1 MNIEDRIRY
10 EGESTTLDFK
20 KAYYAAQRRAELISD
35 VMAMANADTRDDRFI
50 VFGVKHTPDGSK
62 TFHSLESIP
71 DPAEIEQLLLE
82 NIEPAVQVEFS
93 PLDYE
98 GHDLAYLRIYNCN
111 DKPYLMRKDF
121 SPLTKGTG
129 KIRKG
134 TTTLPLLRADLDRI
148 YEDKVQSQDLRQF
161 LSIQWDCDPPSK
173 EITVRR
179 SKNDHLPSKVEAAKI
194 QSHIDRLL
202 RIESDKKLPRSGAT
216 ANLAIQGMMSDWIE
230 QTEQIA
236 ALGRSLSSL
245 GPYGSGKPQDRYK
258 GLSLDELIARLERV
272 AQDLREED
280 VFYLFMEQGFALN
293 LQILNEGPQYL
304 DDAVLILTL
313 PNDPRLKVASKA
325 PKKPSRSSSPFDFNL
340 QNLTPDLKVYP
351 SVETTEEEITVQAH
365 LKQLQNGVPRE
376 AFQKPLR
383 IVLHPEANPEPI
395 PVRLKLVARGLQ
407 SPFEDLLF
415 IRPE

>member
-1 MNIEDRIRY
+1 MNLEDRIRY

-20 KAYYAAQRRAELISD
+20 KSYYAPQRRADLISD

-50 VFGVKHTPDGSK
+50 VFGVKQSSDGTK
-62 TFHSLESIP
+62 TFHSLESFP
-71 DPAEIEQLLLE
+71 DSAEIEQLLLQ
-82 NIEPAVQVEFS
+82 NIEPTIPVEFA
-93 PLDYE
+93 PFEYE
-98 GHDLAYLRIYNCN
+98 GHALAYLRIHDCI

-121 SPLTKGTG
+121 APLTQGTG
-129 KIRKG
+129 RIRKG
-134 TTTLPLLRADLDRI
+134 TTTLPLLRTDIDRI
-148 YEDKVQSQDLRQF
+148 YEVKAQSQDLRQF

-179 SKNDHLPSKVEAAKI
+179 SKNDHLPSKIEAAKI

-202 RIESDKKLPRSGAT
+202 RIESDKKPPKYGST
-216 ANLAIQGMMSDWIE
+216 ANLALQGMMSDWNA
-230 QTEQIA
+230 QNEQIA
-236 ALGRSLSSL
+236 ALGRSLSGL
-245 GPYGSGKPQDRYK
+245 GLYGGGKPQDRYK
-258 GLSLDELIARLERV
+258 GLPLDELNARLERV
-272 AQDLREED
+272 AQDFREED

-313 PNDPRLKVASKA
+313 PNDPRLKVASKS
-325 PKKPSRSSSPFDFNL
+325 PRKTSRSSSPFDLNL
-340 QNLTPDLKVYP
+340 QHLTPDLNVYP
-351 SVETTEEEITVQAH
+351 SVEITEEEITVQAH
-365 LKQLQNGVPRE
+365 IKQLQNGVPRG

-383 IVLHPEANPEPI
+383 ILLHPEANPEPI